1 MIRITVVVAT
11 VVLAVPATSF
21 AQSRSLFGSN
31 GPTGGQ
37 STIGSSSSMTRSGST
52 TSRNQ
57 SQGLT
62 AGGNS
67 NSLNLPTGPQSATIG
82 GQAITL
88 SGETGFVG
96 RSDSMGTFVGN
107 SRAGQQQGGNS
118 APGVN
123 SARQN
128 ANSNR
133 AFGAAGN
140 TNRLGN
146 NNFQNFQGNNNVFGQ
161 FGNQNQQAVKGVLRP
176 QQRINFQYT
185 PPATMVVATQIGTRF
200 QGLERMPAM
209 RSINVSPTPNGVVI
223 LRGKVGSE
231 DHKKLAAAMARLEP
245 GVREVR
251 NELVVSP

>member
-1 MIRITVVVAT
+1 
-11 VVLAVPATSF
+11 
-21 AQSRSLFGSN
+21 
-31 GPTGGQ
+31 
-37 STIGSSSSMTRSGST
+37 MTRSNAT
-52 TSRNQ
+52 TSGNQ

-62 AGGNS
+62 AGGDS
-67 NSLNLPTGPQSATIG
+67 RSLNLATGPQNATIN

-88 SGETGFVG
+88 SGQSGFVG
-96 RSDSMGTFVGN
+96 RSDNIGTFVGN
-107 SRAGQQQGGNS
+107 SRAGQQQGGNA

-146 NNFQNFQGNNNVFGQ
+146 NNFQNFQNGNVFGQ

-176 QQRINFQYT
+176 QQRVNFEFT
-185 PPATMVVATQIGTRF
+185 PRSTMVVATDIGTRF
-200 QGLERMPAM
+200 QNLERVPAL
-209 RSINVSPTPNGVVI
+209 RSINDAPTPHGVVI

>member
-1 MIRITVVVAT
+1 MIRTSVLVAT
-11 VVLAVPATSF
+11 ALLVAPAVVS

-37 STIGSSSSMTRSGST
+37 STVGSSSSMSRSNSGS
-52 TSRNQ
+52 
-57 SQGLT
+57 SQGLA
-62 AGGNS
+62 AGSQGGS
-67 NSLNLPTGPQSATIG
+67 QGLNLASSSQTATIN
-82 GQAITL
+82 GQAVSL

-107 SRAGQQQGGNS
+107 SRAGQQQGGGS

-133 AFGAAGN
+133 SFGAAGN
-140 TNRLGN
+140 TNRLGGN
-146 NNFQNFQGNNNVFGQ
+146 NNFQNFQNSNVFGQ
-161 FGNQNQQAVKGVLRP
+161 FGNQNQRARGVLRP
-176 QQRINFQYT
+176 QQRINFEFPT
-185 PPATMVVATQIGTRF
+185 RTTMVVATSINTRF
-200 QGLERMPAM
+200 QNLNRIPALQG
-209 RSINVSPTPNGVVI
+209 INVAPTPDGVLV
-223 LRGKVGSE
+223 LRGSVASE

-251 NELVVSP
+251 NELTVSPE